1 MGETRRL
8 RGAVIGLGNVA
19 VHGHLPG
26 WRQRSDAVI
35 VAATDLHPARQ
46 AECRA
51 ALPDARWHDSIGQLI
66 TVTIAGNAAAFIASC
81 AGLWSNPRHDDDA
94 RAVTP

>member
-1 MGETRRL
+1 MTRRL

-26 WRQRSDAVI
+26 WRQRADAVI

-46 AECRA
+46 AECRT
-51 ALPDARWHDSIGQLI
+51 ALPGARWHDSVESLLAGEDLDFVDVCTPPSSHPALI
-66 TVTIAGNAAAFIASC
+66 EAALAH
-81 AGLWSNPRHDDDA
+81 GLH
-94 RAVTP
+94 VL

>member
-26 WRQRSDAVI
+26 WRQVYSDES
-35 VAATDLHPARQ
+35 ATIFVRAR
-46 AECRA
+46 
-51 ALPDARWHDSIGQLI
+51 
-66 TVTIAGNAAAFIASC
+66 
-81 AGLWSNPRHDDDA
+81 
-94 RAVTP
+94 